1 MEKTRQIDKRTR
13 ETITSRIQ
21 NEIYTART
29 AKRARVT
36 SWHKNEKLLEE
47 SDRFK
52 KEGDTRS
59 QIALHKMNGYIQT
72 ILSKID
78 DPLVFKFL
86 HNKIASKRK
95 VEKYN
100 AIRELDANKDNWDF
114 KDLLGKDYGI
124 FYGRAIYF
132 YHATGD
138 KKEDYKAHLDLID
151 PYDFLI
157 DPKSGGLDIEKARY
171 MGHYNVRF
179 SKTELEEG
187 AKSGKFIK
195 DAVKELTT
203 GESQNSGEVNEEDL
217 NKKNRYSKYAKQ
229 ISSLDTTGGDDYIF
243 WAWITTYEGERYY
256 ALYSETG
263 IVVKMVKLTEIVPSG
278 KFPYWTWACFPKAD
292 EFWTMSYA
300 DIARDVIQGQSVAVN
315 QMMDN
320 ADRINNP
327 QRIINTTALVDENEL
342 RFKKR
347 GFIRANTDVS
357 NVVQDINTP
366 SIETPLAVYE
376 TLDNI
381 LQLNS
386 GVTGATQGIAEEDK
400 VGIYEGNQV
409 ATADRFNLLNKSY
422 SNGNRRFAM
431 LWKEGVDNHLNKDMA
446 IKLVGPDGIEME
458 TFTEDDKL
466 SDDDVDITIESGNSE
481 AQTSQEALKTKI
493 MFLDKYR
500 GAQFINPKVM
510 FELEADIVGV
520 KKDEVKRLLSL
531 DDSSADVQVEAYR
544 DIEDLIK
551 GKKIQPNE
559 IADTTYAQIVLDYMK
574 NQKENLSNKQ
584 YTALEQYLGSIQ
596 QIVIR
601 NMTARAQQDIARQAL
616 LAENQGVP
624 NIINNQQV

>member
-21 NEIYTART
+21 NEIYVART
-29 AKRARVT
+29 AKRARVS

-47 SDRFK
+47 SDTFK

-59 QIALHKMNGYIQT
+59 QIALHKMNGYTQT

-78 DPLVFKFL
+78 DPLIFKFL

-138 KKEDYKAHLDLID
+138 KTEDYQAHLDLID

-179 SKTELEEG
+179 SKTELEDG
-187 AKSGKFIK
+187 AKTGKFIK
-195 DAVKELTT
+195 DAVKELTQ
-203 GESQNSGEVNEEDL
+203 GEAQNGGEVNEEDL

-256 ALYSETG
+256 TLYSETG
-263 IVVKMVKLTEIVPSG
+263 VVVKMVKLTDIVPSG

-292 EFWTMSYA
+292 EFWTQSYA

-327 QRIINTTALVDENEL
+327 QRIINTTALIDENEL

-347 GFIRANTDVS
+347 GFIRANSDVS
-357 NVVQDINTP
+357 GVVQDVSTP

-376 TLDNI
+376 TLDTI

-458 TFTEDDKL
+458 MFTEEDKL
-466 SDDDVDITIESGNSE
+466 DDNDVDITIESGNSE

-493 MFLDKYR
+493 MFLDKYQ
-500 GAQFINPKVM
+500 GAVFINPKVM
-510 FELEADIVGV
+510 FEIEADIVGI

-544 DIEDLIK
+544 DIEDLIE
-551 GKKIQPNE
+551 GKEIEPNE

-584 YTALEQYLGSIQ
+584 YTALEQYLGSLQ
-596 QIVIR
+596 QIIIR
-601 NMTARAQQDIARQAL
+601 NMTAKAQQDIARQAM

-624 NIINNQQV
+624 DIINNQQM